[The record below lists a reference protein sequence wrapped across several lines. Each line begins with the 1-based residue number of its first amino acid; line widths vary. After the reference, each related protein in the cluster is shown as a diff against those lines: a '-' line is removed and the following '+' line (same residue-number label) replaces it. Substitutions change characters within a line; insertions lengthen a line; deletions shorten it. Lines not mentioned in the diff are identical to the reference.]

1 MRPPAKR
8 NFVGSNPTQSS
19 NFLEGITVGASIIKD
34 VLLLLF
40 LPERFEIKFYP
51 LTPDQHLV
59 NRVAAFVDCTEAEII
74 ETTAENVSID
84 YTMDDF
90 YSNRK
95 MPWQFRQFIRD
106 NAPPGAL
113 TP

>member
-1 MRPPAKR
+1 MRVPRAR
-8 NFVGSNPTQSS
+8 T
-19 NFLEGITVGASIIKD
+19 

-40 LPERFEIKFYP
+40 ATEFYEREFYP
-51 LTPDQHLV
+51 LSADQHLV
-59 NRVAAFVDCTEAEII
+59 NRVAAFADCKEVEVI
-74 ETTAENVSID
+74 ETAASYVGFD

-95 MPWQFRQFIRD
+95 MPWQLRQFIRN

-113 TP
+113 NP

>member
-1 MRPPAKR
+1 MRVPRAR
-8 NFVGSNPTQSS
+8 TI
-19 NFLEGITVGASIIKD
+19 FLLMFI
-34 VLLLLF
+34 
-40 LPERFEIKFYP
+40 PEWFEAEFYP

-59 NRVAAFVDCTEAEII
+59 NRVAAFADCTEAEII
-74 ETTAENVSID
+74 ETTAEYVGVD

-106 NAPPGAL
+106 NAPSGAL
-113 TP
+113 TS